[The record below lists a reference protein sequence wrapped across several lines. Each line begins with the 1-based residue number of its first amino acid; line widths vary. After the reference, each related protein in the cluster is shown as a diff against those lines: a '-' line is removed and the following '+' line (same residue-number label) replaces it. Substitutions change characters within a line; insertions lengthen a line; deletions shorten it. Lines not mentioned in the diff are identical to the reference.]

1 MIQIRSICL
10 SAHLDSFCRKLNELA
25 GVEFVYQTDDPGA
38 MRRRV
43 GWCAGAGYQ
52 NGPMT
57 DDALKRAKACDLLV
71 EMLRELDLM
80 EERAKA
86 GLKTVYVSERWLKP
100 LVVCHLRLPA
110 IMRLALPG
118 YRRMVKRFVRLM
130 NDKNFWVLPCGVH
143 AARDFARLYRLWH
156 GDIRCLFRAPRVG
169 IRRSLGG
176 DIEGFPRMKLW
187 GYFVEKAKSTGREH
201 KSAKDEPLR
210 ILWFGRMLDWKQVDV
225 LIKAVLRAKKSRNL
239 ALLLVGEGTESNRLK
254 RLAGEVKID
263 KLGWEAGK
271 ISFHGYVPNDKT
283 RELLR
288 EADLYVMPSN
298 AEEGWGAAVSEAL
311 LEGCPVISTY
321 EAGSSATLLP
331 EECLYRANDVR
342 ALADKLSSFNGGNV
356 PDISYTWSGER
367 AAETLLE
374 IVR

>member
-10 SAHLDSFCRKLNELA
+10 SAHLDSFCRKLDELA

-43 GWCAGAGYQ
+43 GWSVGADYN

-71 EMLRELDLM
+71 EMLREVELM

-100 LVVCHLRLPA
+100 LVVHHLRLPA
-110 IMRLALPG
+110 IMRIFLPG

-130 NDKNFWVLPCGVH
+130 DDENFWVFPCGVH
-143 AARDFARLYRLWH
+143 AARDFARIYGLIH
-156 GDIRCLFRAPRVG
+156 GDIRCFFKAPK
-169 IRRSLGG
+169 IDIQRSLGG
-176 DIEGFPRMKLW
+176 DIKEFPRMKLW
-187 GYFVEKAKSTGREH
+187 GYFVDKAKSNGGRH
-201 KSAKDEPLR
+201 KSTKDKSLKV
-210 ILWFGRMLDWKQVDV
+210 LWFGRMLDWKRVDV
-225 LIKAVLRAKKSRNL
+225 LIKAFIRAKKSRSL
-239 ALLLVGEGTESNRLK
+239 SLLLVGEGPENNRLRK
-254 RLAGEVKID
+254 LAGNAKID
-263 KLGWEAGK
+263 KLGWEEGK
-271 ISFHGYVPNDKT
+271 IVFHGYVPNGKI

-288 EADLYVMPSN
+288 EADVYVMPSN

-331 EECLYRANDVR
+331 EECLYHANNIK
-342 ALADKLSSFNGGNV
+342 ALADKLLSYNGGSV
-356 PDISYTWSGER
+356 PDISYTWSGDR

-374 IVR
+374 IVK